1 MNKKAI
7 AVLDSIFYHAHSISL
22 HAENGETIRCE
33 LDEFEIDEVVR
44 INPRVGIITNMER
57 AGCFENT
64 KPEVKKMMEDYIN
77 QQPDFTQQEHQY
89 AGGLGEIHRELALFF
104 KRMFIEKKL

>member
-1 MNKKAI
+1 MNKKAV
-7 AVLDSIFYHAHSISL
+7 AVLDSIFQHAHSISL

-64 KPEVKKMMEDYIN
+64 KPEVKKMMEEYIS

-89 AGGLGEIHRELALFF
+89 VGGLGEIHRELALFF
-104 KRMFIEKKL
+104 KKMFVAEKL